1 MKTGLQRKARSH
13 FAHLLFGMTIMAL
26 IILSAGDASAADG
39 ELLWAK
45 RAVGSSGEQEGYG
58 ISTFSDDSSVVTGYF
73 QGTTTFGT
81 GTTLVSASRDIF
93 IARYNADGTLAWA
106 KSAGGVDWDEG
117 YGISSFSDGSSVV
130 TGYFSGTATF
140 GTGTT
145 LVSSSADYDIFI
157 ARYNADGT
165 LAWAKSAGGTD
176 TDIGLGIS
184 TFFDGSSV
192 VTGVFMGTATFG
204 TGTTLVSSSPNPEDI
219 FIARYNADGT
229 LAWAKRAADLNDF
242 VESLGIST
250 FPDGTCVVTGRF
262 QGTTTFYSLGTPGQQ
277 TVLVSAG
284 YDDIFISKY
293 NAYGTLVWANSA
305 GGTDTDIGHGISTF
319 SDGTC
324 VVTGVFNGTATFG
337 TGTTLVSA
345 GRDIFVARYN
355 ADGTLAW
362 AKRAGGTGEDVGRG
376 ISTFSDGTSV
386 VTGYFQN
393 TATFG
398 PGDPNVTTLRSR
410 GEANIFI
417 ARYNADGTLV
427 WAMPAVGYFQVIGN
441 GISTFSDGTSV
452 VTGYFTNTATFGA
465 FEANETTLVSAG
477 IDANT
482 LFIAKYKG
490 PFPQPVW
497 INCQPSAEPIP
508 FGFTGKDTAEQFG
521 NPWPYWGWLP

>member
-1 MKTGLQRKARSH
+1 MKTGLRRKARSY
-13 FAHLLFGMTIMAL
+13 FAHLLFGIAIMAL
-26 IILSAGDASAADG
+26 TILPAGDASAADG
-39 ELLWAK
+39 ELAWA
-45 RAVGSSGEQEGYG
+45 RSAGGTDMDEGLD
-58 ISTFSDDSSVVTGYF
+58 ISTLSDGTSVVTGYF
-73 QGTTTFGT
+73 IGTATFGV
-81 GTTLVSASRDIF
+81 GESNETTLFSVVGSDEIF
-93 IARYNADGTLAWA
+93 IAKYNADGTLAWA
-106 KSAGGVDWDEG
+106 KSAGGTLWDYG
-117 YGISSFSDGSSVV
+117 SGISAFSDGTSVV

-145 LVSSSADYDIFI
+145 LVSAGDYDIFI
-157 ARYNADGT
+157 ARYNA
-165 LAWAKSAGGTD
+165 
-176 TDIGLGIS
+176 
-184 TFFDGSSV
+184 
-192 VTGVFMGTATFG
+192 
-204 TGTTLVSSSPNPEDI
+204 N
-219 FIARYNADGT
+219 GT

>member
-58 ISTFSDDSSVVTGYF
+58 ISTFSDGSSVVTGYF

-81 GTTLVSASRDIF
+81 GTTLVSASRD
-93 IARYNADGTLAWA
+93 
-106 KSAGGVDWDEG
+106 
-117 YGISSFSDGSSVV
+117 
-130 TGYFSGTATF
+130 
-140 GTGTT
+140 
-145 LVSSSADYDIFI
+145 
-157 ARYNADGT
+157 
-165 LAWAKSAGGTD
+165 
-176 TDIGLGIS
+176 
-184 TFFDGSSV
+184 
-192 VTGVFMGTATFG
+192 
-204 TGTTLVSSSPNPEDI
+204 
-219 FIARYNADGT
+219 
-229 LAWAKRAADLNDF
+229 
-242 VESLGIST
+242 
-250 FPDGTCVVTGRF
+250 
-262 QGTTTFYSLGTPGQQ
+262 
-277 TVLVSAG
+277 
-284 YDDIFISKY
+284 
-293 NAYGTLVWANSA
+293 
-305 GGTDTDIGHGISTF
+305 
-319 SDGTC
+319 
-324 VVTGVFNGTATFG
+324 
-337 TGTTLVSA
+337 
-345 GRDIFVARYN
+345 
-355 ADGTLAW
+355 
-362 AKRAGGTGEDVGRG
+362 
-376 ISTFSDGTSV
+376 
-386 VTGYFQN
+386 
-393 TATFG
+393 
-398 PGDPNVTTLRSR
+398 
-410 GEANIFI
+410 IFI

>member
-58 ISTFSDDSSVVTGYF
+58 ISTFSDGSSVVTGYF

-145 LVSSSADYDIFI
+145 LVSAGDYDIFI
-157 ARYNADGT
+157 ARYNANGT
-165 LAWAKSAGGTD
+165 LAWAKRAGGND
-176 TDIGLGIS
+176 SDGGCGIS
-184 TFFDGSSV
+184 SFSDGTCV
-192 VTGVFMGTATFG
+192 VTGYFEDTATFG
-204 TGTTLVSSSPNPEDI
+204 TGTTLVSSGARDI
-219 FIARYNADGT
+219 FIAKYDANGT
-229 LAWAKRAADLNDF
+229 LAWAKSAGGVAYEYGRR
-242 VESLGIST
+242 ISA
-250 FPDGTCVVTGRF
+250 FSDGTSVVTGQF
-262 QGTTTFYSLGTPGQQ
+262 GATAVFGATDPNPTT
-277 TVLVSAG
+277 LVSDANST
-284 YDDIFISKY
+284 DIFIAKY
-293 NAYGTLVWANSA
+293 DANGTLVWATRA
-305 GGTDTDIGHGISTF
+305 GGIATDEGHGISTL
-319 SDGTC
+319 SNGIS
-324 VVTGVFNGTATFG
+324 VVTGSFSGTATFG

-345 GRDIFVARYN
+345 GGYDIFVARYN

-362 AKRAGGTGEDVGRG
+362 ATRVGGTGSDIGKG
-376 ISTFSDGTSV
+376 ISAFSDSTSV
-386 VTGYFQN
+386 VTGQFYG
-393 TATFG
+393 TAIFG
-398 PGDPNVTTLRSR
+398 EHES
-410 GEANIFI
+410 
-417 ARYNADGTLV
+417 
-427 WAMPAVGYFQVIGN
+427 
-441 GISTFSDGTSV
+441 
-452 VTGYFTNTATFGA
+452 
-465 FEANETTLVSAG
+465 NETTLESAG
-477 IDANT
+477 DRDIFVAR
-482 LFIAKYKG
+482 YGG
-490 PFPQPVW
+490 PFPPTPVW

>member
-58 ISTFSDDSSVVTGYF
+58 ISTFSDGSSVVTGYF

-165 LAWAKSAGGTD
+165 LAWAK
-176 TDIGLGIS
+176 
-184 TFFDGSSV
+184 
-192 VTGVFMGTATFG
+192 
-204 TGTTLVSSSPNPEDI
+204 
-219 FIARYNADGT
+219 
-229 LAWAKRAADLNDF
+229 RAADLNDF

-250 FPDGTCVVTGRF
+250 FP
-262 QGTTTFYSLGTPGQQ
+262 
-277 TVLVSAG
+277 
-284 YDDIFISKY
+284 
-293 NAYGTLVWANSA
+293 
-305 GGTDTDIGHGISTF
+305 
-319 SDGTC
+319 DGTC